1 MAKWNNAQQ
10 VQDVCW
16 QMRTADWPRDA
27 NRARINQLFNG
38 VPPYTPDEVQ
48 QNNITVNVNWL
59 DGTRLAH
66 DARMQ
71 MQSSMM
77 KEGKF
82 FVAST
87 DAGPVSKRSKWG
99 TAATKIVGDIMRK
112 SLCYYE
118 YMRNKVGAV
127 VLHGMAPG
135 AWEDPDHW
143 CPDPLGVE
151 DLLMPTKTYLTF
163 KNLPFFC
170 ILRDYTAPE
179 LIKWTRSAKVDKAWN
194 MELVNSCLDW
204 IDRESMALL
213 GSNYPDIWSPTKVQE
228 RIKSDGG
235 IYMGDE
241 VPTISV
247 FDFYYWSDEGGVSG
261 WRRRVVLDDW
271 STPSSAGAQP
281 GHNTKL
287 SYGKGQ
293 WLYNPGDRV
302 IADTRQSIFSCNFAD
317 LSAVTPFRY
326 HTVRS
331 VGFLLY
337 AVCHLQNRLRCKM
350 SEAVFEALLMYF
362 RVKSMDEAERVLKVE
377 LANRGFIDE
386 SLQFVPAAERYQ
398 VNTQLVELGLQEN
411 QRIINENASSWTQS
425 QDKSSDRTEKTK
437 FQVMA
442 EVQAAQAL
450 ISAGLQQAYRYQEIE
465 DREIFRRFLRPNS
478 LDADVRVARDKMLK
492 AGIPE
497 KYLVPEAWE
506 INHVQV
512 LGAGN
517 KTMEMAISEQLM
529 QFRPLYDPEPQRDI
543 LRTFTLAITDSPE
556 MAQRWVPDQPQVTD
570 SIHDTEIVFG
580 TLMSGS
586 MVTPKSGLNRVEVAG
601 RMLQL
606 MQAKIQEIM
615 QTGGVGTPQD
625 LKGLQMCAQYTT
637 AFIQMMEQDKNEKAT
652 ARAMMQALSKLM
664 NDVRAMAQRQQE
676 MAQKAAQA
684 GNGQMDPKDMAKVK
698 AMEMQAQIKAKN
710 AQQSHAEKTAQRRLS
725 FEQDM
730 QQKKAEAALNLRAKA
745 AQTGIDLKKKAADSA
760 LDIERETIKNR
771 MKSTKEDES

>member
-1 MAKWNNAQQ
+1 MAKWQNAQQ

-38 VPPYTPDEVQ
+38 VPPYTSDEVQ
-48 QNNITVNVNWL
+48 ANNITVNVNWL

-71 MQSSMM
+71 MQQSMM

-87 DAGPVSKRSKWG
+87 DAGPVSKRGKWG
-99 TAATKIVGDIMRK
+99 NSATKIVGDIMRK
-112 SLCYYE
+112 SLLYYE

-127 VLHGMAPG
+127 VLHGIAPG
-135 AWEDPDHW
+135 TWEDPDRW

-151 DLLMPTKTYLTF
+151 DILMPAKTYLTF
-163 KNLPFFC
+163 RNLPFFC

-179 LIKWTRSAKVDKAWN
+179 LIRWTRSAKVDKAWN
-194 MELVNSCLDW
+194 MDLVDSSLEW

-213 GSNYPDIWSPTKVQE
+213 GSNYPDIWSPTKQQE

-247 FDFYYWSDEGGVSG
+247 FDFWYWSDENGEEG
-261 WRRRVVLDDW
+261 WRRRVTLDDW
-271 STPSSAGAQP
+271 STPGSAGAQP
-281 GHNTKL
+281 GHNSKVNF
-287 SYGKGQ
+287 GKGE

-302 IADTRQSIFSCNFAD
+302 VAATREEIFSCNFAD
-317 LSAVTPFRY
+317 LSAVTPYRY

-398 VNTQLVELGLQEN
+398 VNTALVELGLQEN

-450 ISAGLQQAYRYQEIE
+450 ISAGLQQAYRYQESE

-478 LDADVRVARDKMLK
+478 LDHDVRVARDKMLK

-497 KYLVPEAWE
+497 KYLIPEAWE

-517 KTMEMAISEQLM
+517 KTMEMAIAEQLM
-529 QFRPLYDPEPQRDI
+529 QFRPLYDPEPQREI
-543 LRTFTLAITDSPE
+543 LRSVTLAITDSPE
-556 MAQRWVPDQPQVTD
+556 LANRLVPEQPQVSDT
-570 SIHDTEIVFG
+570 IHDTEIVFG
-580 TLMSGS
+580 TLMTGS
-586 MVTPKSGLNRVEVAG
+586 AVTPKSGLNRIEVAG

-606 MQAKIQEIM
+606 MEAKVQQIT

-625 LKGLQMCAQYTT
+625 LQGLQMCAQYTS
-637 AFIQMMEQDKNEKAT
+637 AFIQMMEQDKQEKST
-652 ARAMMQALSKLM
+652 ARAMAQALSKVM
-664 NDVRAMAQRQQE
+664 NEVRAFAQRQQE
-676 MAQKAAQA
+676 MAQQAAQA
-684 GNGQMDPKDMAKVK
+684 GNGQMDPKDMAKLK
-698 AMEMQAQIKAKN
+698 AQEMQAQIKAKN
-710 AQQSHAEKTAQRRLS
+710 TQQSHAERTAQKRLS
-725 FEQDM
+725 FEQEM
-730 QQKKAEAALNLRAKA
+730 AQKKANAQLDLQVKA
-745 AQTGIDLKKKAADSA
+745 AQSGIDLKKKAADSHID
-760 LDIERETIKNR
+760 LEREKIKNR
-771 MKSTKEDES
+771 MKSTKEE